1 MPRYEITGPDGLRY
15 EVEAPEGT
23 SEQDVMTYAQSQL
36 GQGGEG
42 QQPQDQGYL
51 SGLVDSFTN
60 ISGFGDELTA
70 AEAALLGRTPE
81 GGWFDYNQPFGE
93 RYSRALDA
101 ERQQN
106 ARFRDEYP
114 VSSTAAE
121 IAGNVAA
128 VAATPLAM
136 AGAPIKGATLPA
148 NMLRG
153 AGAGAGFGAAYG
165 FGSGEGGAGERA
177 GSAAFGAGLGA
188 IGGAAVPAI
197 TTGAGKVANR
207 VLSSRAA
214 NSLGMS
220 KPTYN
225 TLRNTMADDTAI
237 GGGARRIAAAG
248 DDAMLA
254 DAGPGSA
261 NLLDAV
267 AQYPGGRQ
275 VAIPAV
281 SQRAGAANTQAAAA
295 LDDALLR
302 GRGAT
307 GSASAIRSS
316 TAGARG
322 RAYRE
327 AYETAIDYASQ
338 AGRELDDLLARVP
351 SRAVSDA
358 NRLLSIEGLPP
369 ITRGAKPNVQQL
381 DYIKRALDGMAR
393 SGDGQ
398 GALGGQTP
406 LGGAYQSLARAIR
419 DKTAE
424 AVPAYRTALSTAAD
438 PIRRKQAL
446 DFGYKLLRPGV
457 SRKDVLDEVAGMT
470 PAERNEAAFAVR
482 DFISDVTA
490 NVRKAQTDAN
500 LDARQAYKALS
511 DLSTE
516 NARAKVAALIGDDA
530 ASGLFGELDR
540 LGMAFQVRAAVAQ
553 NSKTAPR
560 QLFND
565 AMREQTEDGII
576 NAVRQGEPVNLA
588 KSAWQRVT
596 GATPADR
603 QRVAEKSAEEMARM
617 LTGVRGKE
625 AQTLAQRLM
634 ADSNAL
640 PARVDDVQGRL
651 ARLLMS
657 GRPGVAPALQPNQR

>member
-1 MPRYEITGPDGLRY
+1 MPRYEITGPDGARY
-15 EVEAPEGT
+15 EIEAPEGAT
-23 SEQDVMTYAQSQL
+23 EQDVMNYAQSQI
-36 GQGGEG
+36 GQGGG
-42 QQPQDQGYL
+42 QQTQEQGYL

-60 ISGFGDELTA
+60 ISGFGDEVTA

-81 GGWFDYNQPFGE
+81 GDWFNYDQSFGE
-93 RYSRALDA
+93 RYDRALEA

-136 AGAPIKGATLPA
+136 AGAPVKGASLGA

-177 GSAAFGAGLGA
+177 ASAALGSGLGA
-188 IGGAAVPAI
+188 VGGAAVPAI
-197 TTGAGKVANR
+197 AAGAGKAAEKA
-207 VLSSRAA
+207 LSSQAA
-214 NSLGMS
+214 KRLGMS
-220 KPTYN
+220 KPVYG
-225 TLRNTMADDTAI
+225 TLRNTLADDTAI
-237 GGGARRIAAAG
+237 GGGASRIAAAG

-254 DAGPGSA
+254 DAGPGSV

-281 SQRAGAANTQAAAA
+281 SQRAGAANTQAASA
-295 LDDALLR
+295 LDDALVR

-307 GSASAIRSS
+307 GSADAIRAT
-316 TAGARG
+316 TAGARD

-327 AYETAIDYASQ
+327 AYESAIDYASPV
-338 AGRELDDLLARVP
+338 GRELDDLLSRVP

-358 NRLLSIEGLPP
+358 NRLLSLEGLPP
-369 ITRGAKPNVQQL
+369 ITQGAKPNVQQL

-393 SGDGQ
+393 SGEGQ

-406 LGGAYQSLARAIR
+406 LGGAYQGLARAIR

-424 AVPAYRTALSTAAD
+424 AVPAYRNALSTAAD

-482 DFISDVTA
+482 DYISDVTA
-490 NVRKAQTDAN
+490 NVRKAQTDTN

-511 DLSTE
+511 DLSSE
-516 NARAKVAALIGDDA
+516 NARTKVAALIGDDA
-530 ASGLFGELDR
+530 ASSLFGELDR

-553 NSKTAPR
+553 NSKTAQR

-565 AMREQTEDGII
+565 ALREQTEEGIV
-576 NAVRQGEPVNLA
+576 NAARQGEPGNLA
-588 KSAWQRVT
+588 KATWQRFT

-617 LTGVRGKE
+617 LTGVRGRE

-634 ADSNAL
+634 ADANTL

-651 ARLLMS
+651 ARLLMA
-657 GRPGVAPALQPNQR
+657 GRPGVAPAALPLTQ